1 MENNSQNLDTSDCS
15 VDGRRAFKFDLP
27 APGVPGG
34 TRKDDAGFQAALKN
48 VPTLSLVDL
57 DCKNGIVYIANGAQL
72 TTFPSSCLFDQEDP
86 SSHLKTQSIGHDDEQ
101 IKALKVFQ
109 YPYQTVL
116 MICIGSAI
124 KFFGMQQDG
133 ALGDLSYEMKIKD
146 GSGILAVDSSI
157 QANRDLM
164 ILILDSSHTL
174 SLLNFNT
181 KALTQRENIR
191 DACFVLDTILC
202 VNDDSKILIVDPT
215 NVGSVIQEHT
225 FDQKDVKAV
234 KYNGDSSL
242 FIFYDDCLKL
252 EIIEFDSRITRED
265 IIDFDYAKRSKF
277 EQPFTTPINL
287 AQEKSGIDSSDQ
299 QPQVSLA
306 IRVWLSSSLYNLFR
320 NENG

>member
-1 MENNSQNLDTSDCS
+1 
-15 VDGRRAFKFDLP
+15 
-27 APGVPGG
+27 
-34 TRKDDAGFQAALKN
+34 
-48 VPTLSLVDL
+48 
-57 DCKNGIVYIANGAQL
+57 
-72 TTFPSSCLFDQEDP
+72 
-86 SSHLKTQSIGHDDEQ
+86 
-101 IKALKVFQ
+101 
-109 YPYQTVL
+109 

-124 KFFGMQQDG
+124 KFFGIQQDG
-133 ALGDLSYEMKIKD
+133 ALGDLSYEMNIKD

-181 KALTQRENIR
+181 KALTQRENIL

-287 AQEKSGIDSSDQ
+287 AQEKSGSDSSDQ

-306 IRVWLSSSLYNLFR
+306 IRVWLSSSLYNLFQ